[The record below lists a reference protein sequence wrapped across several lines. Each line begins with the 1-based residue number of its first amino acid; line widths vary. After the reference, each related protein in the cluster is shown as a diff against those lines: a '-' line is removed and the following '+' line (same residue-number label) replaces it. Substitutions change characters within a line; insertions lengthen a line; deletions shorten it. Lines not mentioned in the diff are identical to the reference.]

1 MTKVWEWGR
10 GKNGTPMRSGGIHQ
24 KNLPNRTGEMVASH
38 LIPRRGMG
46 WGGSLMGLEIG
57 GHQIPYWGRGRGQG
71 KKSLARYSLALEPH
85 TG

>member
-1 MTKVWEWGR
+1 
-10 GKNGTPMRSGGIHQ
+10 
-24 KNLPNRTGEMVASH
+24 MVASH

-71 KKSLARYSLALEPH
+71 KKASLGTVWHWNRTLAEGPWL
-85 TG
+85 GA